1 MSLPATRT
9 GRYQAVMQ
17 TRNQA
22 LVSLERQIADIER
35 RVAEEHASG
44 VEPDDVP
51 RAGKLSRAVL
61 LVEDDDDFRAQMA
74 QLLRQELDLEV
85 YEASNT
91 AAADLIWK
99 AHRPAVIVCDMHF
112 SLGENGD
119 RWLRTI
125 PKPVGKMLVSGT
137 VTHNTLTLAAEMSGA
152 LARIKPPDEV
162 VEDVRQLLALAL
174 ASSSL

>member
-1 MSLPATRT
+1 MTH
-9 GRYQAVMQ
+9 
-17 TRNQA
+17 
-22 LVSLERQIADIER
+22 QIATLL
-35 RVAEEHASG
+35 AEYNRWMNQRLYDAASTL
-44 VEPDDVP
+44 P
-51 RAGKLSRAVL
+51 
-61 LVEDDDDFRAQMA
+61 
-74 QLLRQELDLEV
+74 ELELTRDRGAFFGSILQTL
-85 YEASNT
+85 NHI